1 MQFLTPLA
9 LLGGLLAI
17 PIILLYMLRLRRRE
31 VVISSTFLW
40 QQILRDNEANTPW
53 QRLRRNLLLL
63 LQLLILAALV
73 IALARP
79 FITVPAVGAGQ
90 IVLLLDASASMNAT
104 DVDDGTRFDA
114 AKREALDVVNT
125 LRAGDTMTIIRV
137 ADIPEVLTPATS
149 DRNVLT
155 SAINNAQP
163 SSASADWSG
172 ALTLAIGGAAE
183 AEDFSVVIISDGGL
197 GDPALLPEVPGEVS
211 YIPVGQSSDNVA
223 ITALATRTR
232 AGQPPQLFTQI
243 TNYGTQDT
251 EIVYSLIVDGELY
264 VSNFYTV
271 PANDDIALVSERLP
285 EGFTVIEASLT
296 VPTSSTIPDHL
307 PLDNRAWAVASD
319 TTSRR
324 VLLMTPGNLFLEQ
337 VLRSLPLAEG
347 FRGNLERGVPRQPFD
362 VYIFDRWLPPEL
374 PDGDLL
380 IINPPRSTDL
390 FTVGAEITQTGNIQV
405 ARNDPRA
412 QYVDFNNVNILAF
425 NQISNVDWATPLVSA
440 AGGPL
445 ILAGDVDGRQVA
457 IFSFDIH
464 NSDLPLQITWPVLM
478 SNLMEWFSPQNVVSI
493 PNGLTVGDALVV
505 RPPLTA
511 QTVAVSLPDGT
522 RRELPVDRPAIVFAE
537 TGQVGL
543 YTLEIVENDAVTQ
556 RQPFAVNLFDPQESA
571 IAPQASVQIGQ
582 TTVMPGEQE
591 EIGQMEFWPLIAL
604 LALIILL
611 VEWYVY
617 QQRQRPPTIIRPQP
631 KARAGSVTR

>member
-155 SAINNAQP
+155 STINNAQP

-631 KARAGSVTR
+631 KARAGSITR